1 MTNREKAIKF
11 LELTKDE
18 PQGCNAVL
26 TILSMMFGISIAE
39 CFEKIKELAES
50 TN

>member
-1 MTNREKAIKF
+1 MTNKEKAIKF

-26 TILSMMFGISIAE
+26 MILSMMFGISPVE
-39 CFEKIKELAES
+39 CLEKIKELSES
-50 TN
+50 AN